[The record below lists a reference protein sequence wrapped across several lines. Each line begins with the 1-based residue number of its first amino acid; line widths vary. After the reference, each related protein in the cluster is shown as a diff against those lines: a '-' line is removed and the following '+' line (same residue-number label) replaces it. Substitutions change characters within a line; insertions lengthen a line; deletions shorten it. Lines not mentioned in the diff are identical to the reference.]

1 MTKSEKTLLGIN
13 EEDIVII
20 ANVAARIAAK
30 LQKRKNTYTPKEF
43 SKKILTLLKH
53 KKNIVANFIIYD
65 FNNLNP
71 GTMYSPA
78 EFKDRITKSM
88 QSDILYDNADMITT
102 LGEEFRLNNDYT
114 NSKDISKALKAL
126 EKEIGLIN
134 IPGKENI
141 KKIKGKQKIEF
152 LGKPSLYKLP
162 THSESLKR
170 VMSNPKAVELIF
182 RSLIAM
188 GYLPHLTFVCEATF
202 YAIRDQNGEEMV
214 YQLAKM
220 ASKQVDNPDEKV
232 DKSSWEWYRNELLS
246 KSDDQLKML
255 AGKVAEFVTENPALR
270 QLILLLALSQ
280 SS

>member
-1 MTKSEKTLLGIN
+1 VTKSEKTLPGIN

-43 SKKILTLLKH
+43 SKKILMLLKH

-71 GTMYSPA
+71 GTLYGPA

-88 QSDILYDNADMITT
+88 QSDILYDDADMIATV
-102 LGEEFRLNNDYT
+102 EDEFKDDYISS
-114 NSKDISKALKAL
+114 NDISKALKAL
-126 EKEIGLIN
+126 EKEIGLVN
-134 IPGKENI
+134 VPGKENI

-162 THSESLKR
+162 PQVESLKR
-170 VMSNPKAVELIF
+170 VISKPKVVELIF
-182 RSLIAM
+182 KSLITM
-188 GYLPHLTFVCEATF
+188 GYLPHLAFVCEATF
-202 YAIRDQNGEEMV
+202 YAIRDRNGEVMI

-220 ASKQVDNPDEKV
+220 ASKQIDNSDVMVDQ
-232 DKSSWEWYRNELLS
+232 SCWEWYRNELLS

-270 QLILLLALSQ
+270 QFILLLALSQ